1 MALGIG
7 VRCKENCPMG
17 PHLFHANEAGF
28 SKVFVKDLNV
38 VICSGE
44 KTTKVDFDFVVCQA
58 EKSLLLHP

>member
-1 MALGIG
+1 
-7 VRCKENCPMG
+7 MG